1 MSTFTPNV
9 KPRMVFKKG
18 AFGGTYF
25 RTIESD
31 VVGKKI
37 FAKHFFSKFQ
47 LGHKY
52 LRPLADKG
60 FPGGDFRW
68 GHSR

>member
-1 MSTFTPNV
+1 MNKFSPNV

-31 VVGKKI
+31 VVGKKLY
-37 FAKHFFSKFQ
+37 AKHSI
-47 LGHKY
+47 
-52 LRPLADKG
+52 
-60 FPGGDFRW
+60 
-68 GHSR
+68 